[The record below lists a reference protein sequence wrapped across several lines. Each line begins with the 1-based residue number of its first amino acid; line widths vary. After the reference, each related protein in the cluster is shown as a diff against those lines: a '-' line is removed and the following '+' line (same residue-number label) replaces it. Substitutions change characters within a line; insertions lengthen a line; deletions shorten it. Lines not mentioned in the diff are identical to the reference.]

1 MCRNAKQSLLCF
13 VLIFMSGAA
22 HAITLQPV
30 EVVPREPRV
39 ETIVQGRPRIGL
51 FVAPVIKYSYLD
63 RRFALL
69 LGGKGAIT
77 FCDLFALGGGG
88 YGLVNEISVP
98 NNQSPYVEYL
108 SFGYGGVIFE
118 FLIAS
123 RKVVHLSMHTLVGG
137 GSLCYHDYYWRTSG
151 DDAFFVLEP
160 GMDLEINVSRC
171 FRFGLGGT
179 YRFVNGVSMPEFT
192 DQDMSGFSA
201 ALTFKIGRF

>member
-1 MCRNAKQSLLCF
+1 MCLNPKSSLLYFLVLF
-13 VLIFMSGAA
+13 VSGSVYAL
-22 HAITLQPV
+22 TLQPV
-30 EVVPREPRV
+30 EVVPRKPQV
-39 ETIVQGRPRIGL
+39 ETLMHDRPQIG
-51 FVAPVIKYSYLD
+51 FYIGPVIKYSYLD

-69 LGGKGAIT
+69 LGGKGGIA
-77 FCDLFALGGGG
+77 FYDLFVIGGGG

-98 NNQSPYVEYL
+98 NSQSPYDEYL

-123 RKVVHLSMHTLVGG
+123 HKVVHLSVHTLIGG

-151 DDAFFVLEP
+151 DDGFFVVEP
-160 GMDLEINVSRC
+160 GMDLEINISRC

-201 ALTFKIGRF
+201 ALTFKFGRF